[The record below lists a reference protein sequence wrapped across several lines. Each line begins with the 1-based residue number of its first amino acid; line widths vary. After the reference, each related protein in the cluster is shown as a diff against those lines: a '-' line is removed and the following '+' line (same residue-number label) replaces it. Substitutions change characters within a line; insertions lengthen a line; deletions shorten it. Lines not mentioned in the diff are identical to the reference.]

1 MKIKTLKL
9 KNFRN
14 YSELSINLNSK
25 LNIFIGDNAQG
36 KTNILESITVLAL
49 TKSGFNVKD
58 SNLIK
63 FGENFANISADVD
76 YENTIKNYFIGFD
89 EKSKKVKINNN
100 IVDNYSDYISRIRL
114 VLFSS
119 FDINLFSSSPSNRR
133 RTLNVSISQLYKN
146 YLKKMQ
152 KFNFLLKKRNHFLKE
167 VVIKGMDEARKLYFE
182 ILNKEFSMVAVD
194 IVFFRKDYIDSI
206 NNIISKVYEE
216 ITGDMGL
223 YLKYSTNIQ
232 IDDISSLDS
241 DYFVKLLSQ
250 NYNKDIFYKMTL
262 LGPHRDDYSFILN
275 DSDLSIY
282 GSQGQ
287 KRAAVLSLRLSEAIL
302 IKSVTGD
309 YPILLLDDIF
319 SELDIKKRNS
329 LIKYVSDDMQTI
341 ITTTDLKMIDKSL
354 IQKAKIFEIVNG
366 VVKNVNKKEG

>member
-152 KFNFLLKKRNHFLKE
+152 KFNFLLKKRNYFLKE

-282 GSQGQ
+282 GSQCQ

-309 YPILLLDDIF
+309 YPVLLLDDIF

>member
-232 IDDISSLDS
+232 IDDISSLNS

-250 NYNKDIFYKMTL
+250 NYNKDIFY
-262 LGPHRDDYSFILN
+262 
-275 DSDLSIY
+275 
-282 GSQGQ
+282 
-287 KRAAVLSLRLSEAIL
+287 
-302 IKSVTGD
+302 
-309 YPILLLDDIF
+309 
-319 SELDIKKRNS
+319 
-329 LIKYVSDDMQTI
+329 
-341 ITTTDLKMIDKSL
+341 
-354 IQKAKIFEIVNG
+354 
-366 VVKNVNKKEG
+366 

>member
-152 KFNFLLKKRNHFLKE
+152 KFNFLLKKRNYFLKE

-287 KRAAVLSLRLSEAIL
+287 KRAAVLSL
-302 IKSVTGD
+302 
-309 YPILLLDDIF
+309 
-319 SELDIKKRNS
+319 
-329 LIKYVSDDMQTI
+329 QI
-341 ITTTDLKMIDKSL
+341 I
-354 IQKAKIFEIVNG
+354 
-366 VVKNVNKKEG
+366 

>member
-152 KFNFLLKKRNHFLKE
+152 KFNFLLKKRNYFLKE

-250 NYNKDIFYKMTL
+250 NYNKDISI
-262 LGPHRDDYSFILN
+262 DDLCDKLN
-275 DSDLSIY
+275 IN
-282 GSQGQ
+282 
-287 KRAAVLSLRLSEAIL
+287 
-302 IKSVTGD
+302 KS
-309 YPILLLDDIF
+309 YFCNLF
-319 SELDIKKRNS
+319 K
-329 LIKYVSDDMQTI
+329 
-341 ITTTDLKMIDKSL
+341 
-354 IQKAKIFEIVNG
+354 
-366 VVKNVNKKEG
+366 